1 MQHIVLIKFQ
11 IRSNQIEQ
19 EIQKLKK
26 KKKML

>member
-11 IRSNQIEQ
+11 ALSNQIEQ

-26 KKKML
+26 KKML